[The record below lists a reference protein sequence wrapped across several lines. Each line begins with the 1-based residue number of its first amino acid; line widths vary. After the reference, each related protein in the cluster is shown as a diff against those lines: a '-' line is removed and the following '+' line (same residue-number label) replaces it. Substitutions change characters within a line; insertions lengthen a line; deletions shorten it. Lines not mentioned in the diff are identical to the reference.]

1 MSRKSERL
9 VNLTIALLS
18 TKRYLTKSEIFSKV
32 EGYDGDSEARDR
44 MFERDK
50 DELRQIGIDIQVG
63 QIDPFFEDE
72 VGYRILRSRY
82 GIQLKD
88 LTPRQLT
95 LISLAQDTY
104 DEHALSDSA
113 RSAQV
118 KFKAM
123 GFEVDTEI
131 VPSLYATTTQP
142 PNELS
147 EIVEAIA
154 SKKSLTFSYFNSE
167 YEPEERIVFPYGIS
181 QYAHHWYFAGLD
193 TTISAIRTF
202 RLDRC
207 ASQFTLSKKSDVY
220 EIPVD
225 YKISL
230 PEPISVEVNVRLD
243 RCYNLRRNASV
254 QAYDDEWERLTISFP
269 TIEDAM
275 HAILWEGLNAR
286 VVAPIELVTM
296 VRHSLERV
304 VQLHG

>member
-18 TKRYLTKSEIFSKV
+18 TKRYLTKAEIFSKV

-50 DELRQIGIDIQVG
+50 DELRQIGIDIEVG

-82 GIQLKD
+82 GIQIKD

-95 LISLAQDTY
+95 LISLAQDAY
-104 DEHALSDSA
+104 DEHALSESA

-131 VPSLYATTTQP
+131 IPSIYATNSLP
-142 PNELS
+142 PNQLS
-147 EIVEAIA
+147 QILEAIA
-154 SKKSLTFSYFNSE
+154 SKRSLSFSYFNAE
-167 YEPEERIVFPYGIS
+167 FEPEERTVFPYAIS

-193 TTISAIRTF
+193 TNIGAVRTF

-207 ASQFTLSKKSDVY
+207 ASEFTLSKKSDLY
-220 EIPVD
+220 EIPKNFKV
-225 YKISL
+225 SL
-230 PEPISVEVNVRLD
+230 PDPISVEVNVRLD

-275 HAILWEGLNAR
+275 HAILWEGPNAR
-286 VVAPIELVTM
+286 VVAPAELVKL
-296 VRHSLERV
+296 VRKSLEKV